1 VNSQSK
7 KGNSVEDAV
16 SLEVKRTSESS
27 YFRETEFLC
36 RKTAFLQIYGIK
48 NELFG
53 SVANYFG
60 ETQVLCRKKRFFC
73 KYSIKNAFLVIFYT
87 NMRFF
92 SIAKRQ
98 S

>member
-36 RKTAFLQIYGIK
+36 KKTAFLQIYGIK

-60 ETQVLCRKKRFFC
+60 ETQVLCRKKTIFLQMQHQKCVSRYFLHQYALFF
-73 KYSIKNAFLVIFYT
+73 N
-87 NMRFF
+87 R
-92 SIAKRQ
+92 
-98 S
+98 